1 MASLNFDASAVEPQQ
16 SFDALPVGRYEVII
30 TDSEMKDTKAGTG
43 QYLQLTFSV
52 TGGQHDG
59 RKLWSRLNLVNPNAT
74 AVGIAERE
82 LSAICHCVGI
92 ITPSDSEELHDRPLI
107 VDVIQELNPMSGQ
120 QTNRIK
126 GYAQADGS
134 PAASKPAPKAKPAA
148 PAGFAA
154 GKVPA
159 AAPWAARK

>member
-1 MASLNFDASAVEPQQ
+1 
-16 SFDALPVGRYEVII
+16 
-30 TDSEMKDTKAGTG
+30 MKDTKAGTG
-43 QYLQLTFSV
+43 QYLQLTFDV
-52 TGGQHDG
+52 VGGQHEG

-74 AVGIAERE
+74 AVQIAERE

-92 ITPSDSEELHDRPLI
+92 LVPQDSEELHDRPLI

-126 GYAQADGS
+126 GYSQATS
-134 PAASKPAPKAKPAA
+134 APAPKANPVA
-148 PAGFAA
+148 PSGFAT
-154 GKVPA
+154 GKVAP

>member
-1 MASLNFDASAVEPQQ
+1 
-16 SFDALPVGRYEVII
+16 
-30 TDSEMKDTKAGTG
+30 MKDTKAGTG

-59 RKLWSRLNLVNPNAT
+59 RKLWSRLNLVNPNQT

-92 ITPSDSEELHDRPLI
+92 ITPADSEELHDRPLI

-134 PAASKPAPKAKPAA
+134 PADSKPAPKAKPAA

>member
-16 SFDALPVGRYEVII
+16 SFDALPPGRYEVII

-126 GYAQADGS
+126 GYAQANGA
-134 PAASKPAPKAKPAA
+134 PAQKAKPAA
-148 PAGFAA
+148 PAGFAT
-154 GKVPA
+154 GKVPS

>member
-92 ITPSDSEELHDRPLI
+92 ITPADSEELHDRPLI
-107 VDVIQELNPMSGQ
+107 VDVIQELNPMTGQ

-126 GYAQADGS
+126 GYAQANGA
-134 PAASKPAPKAKPAA
+134 PAAKSKPAA
-148 PAGFAA
+148 PAGFAT

>member
-16 SFDALPVGRYEVII
+16 TFDALPVGRYEVII

-59 RKLWSRLNLVNPNAT
+59 RKLWSRLNLVNPNQT

>member
-1 MASLNFDASAVEPQQ
+1 MAALNFNAAEVEPQQ

-82 LSAICHCVGI
+82 LSAICHCLGI
-92 ITPSDSEELHDRPLI
+92 MTPADSEELHDRPLI
-107 VDVIQELNPMSGQ
+107 VDVIQELNPMTGQ

-126 GYAQADGS
+126 GYAQANGA
-134 PAASKPAPKAKPAA
+134 PAQKAKPAA
-148 PAGFAA
+148 PAGFAT
-154 GKVPA
+154 GKVAP
-159 AAPWAARK
+159 AAPWSKK

>member
-1 MASLNFDASAVEPQQ
+1 MAALNFNAAAVEPQQ
-16 SFDALPVGRYEVII
+16 SFDALPPGRYDAII
-30 TDSEMKDTKAGTG
+30 SASEMKDTKAGTG
-43 QYLQLTFSV
+43 QYLQLTFDV
-52 TGGQHDG
+52 VGGQYEG

-74 AVGIAERE
+74 AVQIAERE

-92 ITPSDSEELHDRPLI
+92 LVPADSEELHDRPLI

-126 GYAQADGS
+126 GYSQANG
-134 PAASKPAPKAKPAA
+134 APAPKVKPAA

-159 AAPWAARK
+159 AAPWAKK